1 MLSSAFLVKVRDLAG
16 LCRADFAS
24 VRDADASEKN
34 PSSSRSVFSDGVRG
48 LLRGHFTLRIFVCGP
63 GVALPQY
70 SEGLAWLVVSFV
82 SSEVFLSAL
91 SPFSESIITSDSD
104 LCFDSLQRRKATLT
118 VCRCQRSHNVHLA
131 QRYPGLIGFCF
142 AELVLLDKE
151 LQRFQYRPGT
161 LLHLRG

>member
-63 GVALPQY
+63 GVALPRY
-70 SEGLAWLVVSFV
+70 SRGIGLAGGVICLLRGVSFRT
-82 SSEVFLSAL
+82 
-91 SPFSESIITSDSD
+91 FSLVCYKFYYTVAAVYVATS
-104 LCFDSLQRRKATLT
+104 
-118 VCRCQRSHNVHLA
+118 
-131 QRYPGLIGFCF
+131 
-142 AELVLLDKE
+142 
-151 LQRFQYRPGT
+151 
-161 LLHLRG
+161 